1 MHRAHT
7 MPRQARTLHL
17 HRACTL
23 HAPQC
28 TTSHRLRRRLG
39 EGSPCPTRTPA
50 GSGSRPWSSVNQY
63 ISLLLYLLR
72 RRLGEGS
79 FGIVYRSAV
88 DGWRGATV
96 AVKVLRTE
104 LTLILSLRLSLS
116 PTLTLTLTLTKV
128 LRTELTLTLILPS
141 PLTFHLSPSP
151 SPSPSP

>member
-28 TTSHRLRRRLG
+28 TTSHR
-39 EGSPCPTRTPA
+39 
-50 GSGSRPWSSVNQY
+50 
-63 ISLLLYLLR
+63 LR

-116 PTLTLTLTLTKV
+116 PTLTL
-128 LRTELTLTLILPS
+128 
-141 PLTFHLSPSP
+141 
-151 SPSPSP
+151 